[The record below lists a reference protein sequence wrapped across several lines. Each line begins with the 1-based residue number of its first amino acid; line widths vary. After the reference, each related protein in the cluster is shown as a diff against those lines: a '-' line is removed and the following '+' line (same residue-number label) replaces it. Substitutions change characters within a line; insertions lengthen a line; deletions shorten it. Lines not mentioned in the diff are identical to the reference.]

1 MKAFTK
7 SEFGYCPLSNKI
19 NHIHERALRITH
31 RDKSSTF
38 QEFLQNGNSVS
49 IHHRN
54 VQKFSI
60 EIYNIFYGFS
70 PLILNYIF
78 VPVSRLYNFRR
89 NDTLQKRRVNSLR
102 HGTESIHLLDQRYG
116 ILYPVILHY
125 HKLLRIFK
133 KKRKK

>member
-7 SEFGYCPLSNKI
+7 SQFGYCPLSNKI

-31 RDKSSTF
+31 RDKSSTL

-70 PLILNYIF
+70 PLILN
-78 VPVSRLYNFRR
+78 
-89 NDTLQKRRVNSLR
+89 DTLQRPKGKFRQTW
-102 HGTESIHLLDQRYG
+102 H
-116 ILYPVILHY
+116 
-125 HKLLRIFK
+125 RIYSFIGPKIWDLVPSDITLSQTFK
-133 KKRKK
+133 DFQKKRKK